1 MFSNLCWR
9 PFYATNSRRV
19 TATLTTNEEHGLCP
33 TSGLITARPGL
44 LQKIIGT
51 LSRDEASGQRAK
63 LFDYAEAEAARC
75 RHNHATEGSEGQDE
89 VTDEPH
95 LPRFI
100 VRRGA
105 GRGWMV
111 WDRHTKGP
119 AKYLGNLVVGLAEEQ
134 AREIADALTK
144 QYIAKG

>member
-75 RHNHATEGSEGQDE
+75 RHNHATEGSEGHRREGTE
-89 VTDEPH
+89 VSRAFEKPALDLLLWTTNGRERFGTNCISWNVPRTTTDLMPK
-95 LPRFI
+95 
-100 VRRGA
+100 
-105 GRGWMV
+105 
-111 WDRHTKGP
+111 T
-119 AKYLGNLVVGLAEEQ
+119 
-134 AREIADALTK
+134 LT
-144 QYIAKG
+144 